1 MKRISMLAAY
11 ILMAFSVCA
20 AIPESMYDTGE
31 AVYNNADLDSIAE
44 YFRAN
49 EKINV
54 LFKNTELGKKTVTLH
69 LKKVP
74 KYVILLYAARA
85 AELQCTYKGYG
96 AVIEKATRPN
106 QSRNPAGVFAATLH
120 KKIAFDMTD
129 PSLDEV
135 LQMLSQVHGVNIVFV
150 NPEKWAEKKITSLK
164 LKKVSVLQL
173 LNYLSELYNV
183 PVTLDKY
190 AAFVGEKI
198 QKPVKKPENGKKSRK
213 TRK

>member
-1 MKRISMLAAY
+1 MLVSFS
-11 ILMAFSVCA
+11 AFA
-20 AIPESMYDTGE
+20 AIPETMYDLGE
-31 AVYNNADLDSIAE
+31 ATYNDAELDSVAE

-54 LFKNTELGKKTVTLH
+54 LFKNVELGKKKVTLR

-85 AELQCTYKGYG
+85 AGLQCTYKGYG
-96 AVIEKATRPN
+96 AVIEKAIRPY
-106 QSRNPAGVFAATLH
+106 QSRNPAGAFVATLH

-135 LQMLSQVHGVNIVFV
+135 LQMLSQVHGVNIVFI
-150 NPEKWAEKKITSLK
+150 NPEKWADKKITSLK
-164 LKKVSVLQL
+164 LKKVSILQL

-190 AAFVGEKI
+190 AAFVGEKK
-198 QKPVKKPENGKKSRK
+198 QKPVKKPVEGKGVKKKGR
-213 TRK
+213 